1 MVQFLLRFLYLYI
14 DEIAYRKTSKGV
26 IQMKKGFIYA
36 KAIAVLALAGS
47 LLAGCGS
54 QSTGGSGGQASGE
67 PMIIKFSHVTTADS
81 PKGKAADK
89 FKELMEQKTGGK
101 VKVEVYPSSQL
112 YGDKDELE
120 NLQLGNVQIIAPS
133 VTKLVGLNPQFQIVD
148 MPFLFKNRDAVLKF
162 WDGELG
168 QKLMSSLEDKNIKGI
183 AMWEN
188 GFKHFTS
195 IKPIRTPED
204 FKGQKF
210 RTQSGKVLDA
220 QFKAL
225 GAGNATIAFGET
237 YTALQQGTVDG
248 QENTFNNI
256 DTQKYAE
263 VQKYLLVSEHGRLD
277 YVVLVNKQWYDGLP
291 EDIRKAFDESMK
303 EATAYERE
311 LAVELDKQ
319 SFENLKNSGKLEIIE
334 MTPDVRE
341 QFVQKMEAVYAE
353 FESVIGKELIDGV
366 RNLK

>member
-1 MVQFLLRFLYLYI
+1 MFATKKMKAFTALLL
-14 DEIAYRKTSKGV
+14 TG
-26 IQMKKGFIYA
+26 
-36 KAIAVLALAGS
+36 ALM
-47 LLAGCGS
+47 AGC
-54 QSTGGSGGQASGE
+54 SGGGGAQKTADNSTYTKE
-67 PMIIKFSHVTTADS
+67 KPLVIKFSHVTTADS

-89 FKELMEQKTGGK
+89 FKELMEKKTDGK
-101 VKVEVYPSSQL
+101 VKVETYPSSQL

-148 MPFLFKNRDAVLKF
+148 MPFLFKNRESVLKF

-168 QKLMSSLEDKNIKGI
+168 NKLMNSLDSKNIKGI

-195 IKPIRTPED
+195 NKPLAKPED
-204 FKGQKF
+204 FNGQKF
-210 RTQSGKVLDA
+210 RTQAGKVLEA

-225 GAGNATIAFGET
+225 GAGAATIPFGET
-237 YTALQQGTVDG
+237 YTALQQKTVDG
-248 QENTFNNI
+248 QENTFNNM

-277 YVVLVNKQWYDGLP
+277 YVVLTNKKWYDSLP
-291 EDIRKAFDESMK
+291 QDIKKAFDEAVK
-303 EATAYERE
+303 EATVYERQ

-319 SFENLKNSGKLEIIE
+319 SFENLKNSKKMEIVE
-334 MTPDVRE
+334 LQPDMRE
-341 QFVQKMEAVYAE
+341 QFAKKMESVYTE
-353 FESVIGKELIDGV
+353 FEKVIGKDLIDGV
-366 RNLK
+366 KKL

>member
-1 MVQFLLRFLYLYI
+1 MKFPKSMKALSMLVLSSALL
-14 DEIAYRKTSKGV
+14 AT
-26 IQMKKGFIYA
+26 
-36 KAIAVLALAGS
+36 
-47 LLAGCGS
+47 AGCGS
-54 QSTGGSGGQASGE
+54 SKPSSSGGEQYSKE
-67 PMIIKFSHVTTADS
+67 KPLVIKFSHVTTADS

-101 VKVEVYPSSQL
+101 VKVETYPSSQL

-148 MPFLFKNRDAVLKF
+148 MPFLFKNREAVIKF

-168 QKLMSSLEDKNIKGI
+168 NKLMNSLDSKNIKGI

-195 IKPIRTPED
+195 NKPIAKPED

-210 RTQSGKVLDA
+210 RTQAGKVLEA

-225 GAGNATIAFGET
+225 GAGAATIPFGET
-237 YTALQQGTVDG
+237 YTALQQKTVDG
-248 QENTFNNI
+248 QENTFNNM

-263 VQKYLLVSEHGRLD
+263 VQKYLLTSEHGRLD
-277 YVVLVNKQWYDGLP
+277 YVVLVNKQWYDKLP
-291 EDIRKAFDESMK
+291 QDIKTAFDAAMK
-303 EATAYERE
+303 EATEFERK
-311 LAVELDKQ
+311 LAVELDKK
-319 SFENLKNSGKLEIIE
+319 SFENLKNSKKLEIINL
-334 MTPDVRE
+334 TPEARE
-341 QFVQKMEAVYAE
+341 KFVKQMESVYNE
-353 FESVIGKELIDGV
+353 FEKVVGKDLIDGV
-366 RNLK
+366 KKL

>member
-1 MVQFLLRFLYLYI
+1 MKLL
-14 DEIAYRKTSKGV
+14 KP
-26 IQMKKGFIYA
+26 MKA
-36 KAIAVLALAGS
+36 LAVLILSGS
-47 LLAGCGS
+47 LLATVGCGGAK
-54 QSTGGSGGQASGE
+54 TGGDGSQYSKE
-67 PMIIKFSHVTTADS
+67 KPLVIKFSHVTTADS

-101 VKVEVYPSSQL
+101 VKVETYPSSQL
-112 YGDKDELE
+112 YGDKDEME

-133 VTKLVGLNPQFQIVD
+133 ITKLVGLNPQFQIVD
-148 MPFLFKNRDAVLKF
+148 MPFLFKDRDAVIKF

-168 QKLMSSLEDKNIKGI
+168 TKLLNSLDTKNIKGI

-195 IKPIRTPED
+195 RKPIAKPED

-225 GAGNATIAFGET
+225 GAGNQVIPFGET

-277 YVVLVNKQWYDGLP
+277 YVVLVNKKWYDGLP
-291 EDIRKAFDESMK
+291 QDIKTAFDAAMK
-303 EATAYERE
+303 EATEYERQ

-319 SFENLKNSGKLEIIE
+319 SFENLKNSKNLEVIN
-334 MTPDVRE
+334 MTPETRE
-341 QFVQKMEAVYAE
+341 QFVKLMEPVYKE
-353 FESVIGKELIDGV
+353 FENIIGKELIEGV
-366 RNLK
+366 KKL